1 MALIRVAPAHCNPFG
16 AGFSN
21 QCEKGLT
28 GHYMWVIL
36 GLKAIA
42 PKGYSMLFRLLAAAA
57 LITAPAHADVWSFA
71 TPSKNIE
78 CWVGESFDGSDLH
91 CTIFQKSSGA
101 PAPRPAGCTAAW
113 GHTFQMDERGFVQM
127 TCENIASQG
136 RGAQS
141 VAEYGVTGR
150 FGGFTCFSSRQG
162 LECRNL
168 DGHGFFLSR
177 ARQSVF

>member
-1 MALIRVAPAHCNPFG
+1 MFL
-16 AGFSN
+16 
-21 QCEKGLT
+21 
-28 GHYMWVIL
+28 
-36 GLKAIA
+36 
-42 PKGYSMLFRLLAAAA
+42 RLLAVTC
-57 LITAPAHADVWSFA
+57 LLTAPAAADVWSFA

-78 CWVGESFDGSDLH
+78 CWVGEGFNGSDIH

-101 PAPRPAGCTAAW
+101 PAPRPNGCTGAW
-113 GHTFQMDERGFVQM
+113 GHTFQMLERGFVEM
-127 TCENIASQG
+127 TCENVAAAG

-141 VAEYGVTGR
+141 VAEYGVTGQ
-150 FGGFTCFSSRQG
+150 FGGFTCHSSRKG